1 MVMTMLIALPSLMG
15 NLGKSR
21 ITAAREL
28 ITNVETALNTY
39 NVRYNKFPDS
49 LEELTKETDDEDALL
64 QGDYIDPWGTEIK
77 YDKPKKGGKRP
88 LLTSAGEDKEFGTPD
103 DITNKDNGHQ
113 QGQ

>member
-1 MVMTMLIALPSLMG
+1 MYIGILVFRDAVGEFGALAEEA
-15 NLGKSR
+15 GKVS
-21 ITAAREL
+21 
-28 ITNVETALNTY
+28 
-39 NVRYNKFPDS
+39 PDS